1 MPKLTPV
8 DNDPFAAPATTGPK
22 LTPVDHDPFAP
33 AAASSDIA
41 QPGPDS
47 LGNMSWFDPR
57 AANAPT
63 KDFLL
68 AHLAELGKGV
78 SQLGGVTSD
87 FARTA
92 VNTFGR
98 GDSTLASMKALYG
111 DITGNTQGT
120 DYLTNLAAEQAKT
133 AA

>member
-68 AHLAELGKGV
+68 AQAEV
-78 SQLGGVTSD
+78 
-87 FARTA
+87 FAVAA
-92 VNTFGR
+92 VHEPELEIEVHVADQCR
-98 GDSTLASMKALYG
+98 DVVGDHAKLEFATRQIMLNLFQWIDVYQCQQKAVAG
-111 DITGNTQGT
+111 I
-120 DYLTNLAAEQAKT
+120 A
-133 AA
+133 